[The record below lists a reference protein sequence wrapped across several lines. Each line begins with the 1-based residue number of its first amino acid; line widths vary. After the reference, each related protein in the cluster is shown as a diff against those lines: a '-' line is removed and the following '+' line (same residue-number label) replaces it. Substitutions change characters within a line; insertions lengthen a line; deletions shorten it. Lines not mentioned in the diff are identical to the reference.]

1 MNSRRNAAGIFDA
14 GISNIQMPSRHHTHP
29 SLLAIIMRPTQTPHR
44 TPLRRVSQGSLLRLS
59 RSGAYPN
66 ASHGLG
72 FLEPALSEFLDET
85 EALQTNVEGLKN
97 LSDSLATFNES
108 FASWLYIMNM
118 NALTTD
124 WPQVR
129 EGFNIDR

>member
-1 MNSRRNAAGIFDA
+1 
-14 GISNIQMPSRHHTHP
+14 
-29 SLLAIIMRPTQTPHR
+29 MRPTQTPHR
-44 TPLRRVSQGSLLRLS
+44 TPLRRVSQGSLFRLS
-59 RSGAYPN
+59 RSGAYPD
-66 ASHGLG
+66 APHGLG

-85 EALQTNVEGLKN
+85 EALQTNVQGLQN

-124 WPQVR
+124 WPQVCVFC
-129 EGFNIDR
+129 GSKIKFVH